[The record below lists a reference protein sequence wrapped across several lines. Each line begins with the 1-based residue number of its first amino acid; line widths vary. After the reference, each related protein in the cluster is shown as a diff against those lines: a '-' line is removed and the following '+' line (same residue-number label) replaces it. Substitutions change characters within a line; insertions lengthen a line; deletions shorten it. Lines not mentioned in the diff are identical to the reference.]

1 MIGEI
6 LTAIALLYTTV
17 YTSLF
22 TVKRIRRW
30 LIKKAIKEIVDV
42 ITEEKPADVEVKEV
56 DD

>member
-22 TVKRIRRW
+22 AVKRFRRW
-30 LIKKAIKEIVDV
+30 LIKKAINEVIDV
-42 ITEEKPADVEVKEV
+42 ITEEKPINVKVKEV